1 MRDRLTRS
9 NACEHHIFFALP
21 VRRNDHANRLAD
33 GFGGRIAKH
42 AFRRQIPRGDDA
54 VEILA
59 DDRIIRRFH
68 DRDEPSAGE
77 GRLHPVRN
85 VPGDF
90 RCANHLTRV
99 VVNRRH
105 RQRNR
110 DERPVL
116 PLPDGLEMRDR
127 LTGSDACQHHVF
139 FALPIGR
146 DEHANGLA
154 DGLSGGVAEHA
165 FGRPIPRRDDAVQIL
180 ADDGVI

>member
-9 NACEHHIFFALP
+9 NAGEHHIFFALP
-21 VRRNDHANRLAD
+21 VRRNDHADRLAD
-33 GFGGRIAKH
+33 RFGGRIAKY

-54 VEILA
+54 GEILA

-110 DERPVL
+110 DERPILRSLMVSKCVIAS
-116 PLPDGLEMRDR
+116 PARMRPAPCLLRPADR
-127 LTGSDACQHHVF
+127 QGSACERTGRQHQRRCRRTCV
-139 FALPIGR
+139 
-146 DEHANGLA
+146 
-154 DGLSGGVAEHA
+154 
-165 FGRPIPRRDDAVQIL
+165 RPPHSTT
-180 ADDGVI
+180 